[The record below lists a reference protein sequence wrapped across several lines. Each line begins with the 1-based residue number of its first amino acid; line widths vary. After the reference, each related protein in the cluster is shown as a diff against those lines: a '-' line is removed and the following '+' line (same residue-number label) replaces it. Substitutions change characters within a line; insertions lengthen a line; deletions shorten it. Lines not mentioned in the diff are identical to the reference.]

1 MKQRT
6 LKPMKHYKL
15 RLRLMGMIQR
25 KKQTPL
31 FSIIKSKDY
40 LIRNIKYIDYRLIGT
55 QPFGSGKFDN
65 SLQVEI
71 DVDTLNLWENALV
84 RIPIRPHFGSHIHKQ
99 GRGGVLMFAYFSY
112 SGLVFW
118 VCAKP
123 AYGSLEHSLN

>member
-1 MKQRT
+1 
-6 LKPMKHYKL
+6 MKHYKL

-71 DVDTLNLWENALV
+71 DVDTLNLWENV
-84 RIPIRPHFGSHIHKQ
+84 
-99 GRGGVLMFAYFSY
+99 
-112 SGLVFW
+112 
-118 VCAKP
+118 
-123 AYGSLEHSLN
+123 